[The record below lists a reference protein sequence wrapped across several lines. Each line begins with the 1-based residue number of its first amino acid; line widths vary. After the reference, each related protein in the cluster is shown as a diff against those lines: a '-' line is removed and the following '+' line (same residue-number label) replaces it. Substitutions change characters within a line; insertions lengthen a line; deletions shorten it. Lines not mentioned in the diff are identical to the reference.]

1 MGGGPKGMYRGS
13 VTMPSVSDL
22 LDEWAAFWSSH
33 DMDGVTALF
42 TDDCTY
48 EDVTLG
54 VVNHGKEELRQFGS
68 GFLAAMP
75 DVEFRLN
82 SKVAGQDRAA
92 LEWTMTGTQT
102 GPLGDLPATG
112 KSCTVRGSSV
122 LELRNGLFS
131 RCSDYWDMMTLLK
144 QLGHVT

>member
-1 MGGGPKGMYRGS
+1 
-13 VTMPSVSDL
+13 MPSVSDL
-22 LDEWAAFWSSH
+22 LDEWAAAWSSH
-33 DMDGVTALF
+33 DMDRVTALF

-54 VVNHGKEELRQFGS
+54 VVNRGKEELRQFGN

-75 DVEFRLN
+75 DVKFPLH
-82 SKVAGQDRAA
+82 SKVVGQDRAA

-102 GPLGDLPATG
+102 GALGDLPATG

-122 LELRNGLFS
+122 LEVRDGRFS